1 MVAAYYGG
9 FESVNL
15 NERDIATT
23 IHNALGFDVLTVS
36 KQLNMQANHSAAT
49 LSAFTFRTLGIRLS
63 QLFGRVVSYK
73 QLYHISVYSLLD
85 AVLIRNS
92 TQDMIRAVDEAIRF
106 ISLRMKLHEVGSMYH
121 IHQQDL
127 LNNSLVSLLT
137 GQSDVQGSEVA
148 KALNMS
154 LVQEQLLNRVRIVDT
169 QILLGM
175 RNEIFDLTTER
186 IGHRIINLNAEIV
199 ALFTPLEELLKARN
213 ISLASLHQLRFPNFL
228 SSILSAN
235 IDQIFK
241 RMNISKL
248 SQAFIFRKTIAEI
261 AAARN
266 IQLPSFAKWHIFRM
280 FWDLKRMISSG
291 KFMMQS

>member
-1 MVAAYYGG
+1 MVAAYYNG
-9 FESVNL
+9 FGSASL
-15 NERDIATT
+15 SERNIATT
-23 IHNALGFDVLTVS
+23 IHNVLGFDVLTVS
-36 KQLNMQANHSAAT
+36 TQLNLQANLSAAT
-49 LSAFTFRTLGIRLS
+49 LSAFTFRTLGTRLS

-106 ISLRMKLHEVGSMYH
+106 ISLRMKLHEVGGMYH
-121 IHQQDL
+121 IRQQDL

-137 GQSDVQGSEVA
+137 AQSDVQGSEVA

-154 LVQEQLLNRVRIVDT
+154 LVQEQLLNRVRIVDA

-175 RNEIFDLTTER
+175 RSEIFDLTTER
-186 IGHRIINLNAEIV
+186 IGHRIINLNAEII
-199 ALFTPLEELLKARN
+199 AFFTPLEDLLKARN
-213 ISLASLHQLRFPNFL
+213 ISLAGLHQLKFPNFL
-228 SSILSAN
+228 SSVLSTN
-235 IDQIFK
+235 IDQILK

-261 AAARN
+261 AAAKN
-266 IQLPSFAKWHIFRM
+266 IQLLSFAKWHIFRI
-280 FWDLKRMISSG
+280 FWDLKMMISIG
-291 KFMMQS
+291 KFTMHF